1 MSMKNDFQTL
11 IDDAMAKFRIERFI
25 AVRIDNEFIVSGFIS
40 NPEELEE
47 ILKPSGLLFLDEF
60 PVQNELAYYLYKR
73 VYEPIYY
80 QEHHKDLFKLCEVI
94 KTKSGVFHL
103 PASIKNEIEGLANV
117 IEPLSA
123 EQFVEFMVQNHSE
136 LCSKA
141 IEHYDTSSDPYSSLT
156 FITKVNLLDKDAV
169 CLCPT
174 HSAYLQAFVKEHY
187 DITTEQNLQA
197 WETERGFFI
206 SNGGDFIPVLKTHG
220 KSYVALKKHNILN
233 HNKNNIEKELLC
245 ITET

>member
-11 IDDAMAKFRIERFI
+11 IDDSMAKFRIERFI
-25 AVRIDNEFIVSGFIS
+25 AIRIDNEFVISGFIS
-40 NPEELEE
+40 NPEELEQ
-47 ILKPSGLLFLDEF
+47 IIKPSGLLFLDEF
-60 PVQNELAYYLYKR
+60 DIKDELAYYLYKKI
-73 VYEPIYY
+73 YEPFYY
-80 QEHHKDLFKLCEVI
+80 QEHQKDLFKLCEVI

-103 PASIKNEIEGLANV
+103 PASIKNEIEEMANI

-123 EQFVEFMVQNHSE
+123 EQFVDFMVENHSE

-141 IEHYDTSSDPYSSLT
+141 IEHYDQSSDPYSSLT
-156 FITKVNLLDKDAV
+156 FMTKVNLMDKDAV

-174 HSAYLQAFVKEHY
+174 DSAYLQAFVKEHY
-187 DITTEQNLQA
+187 DITTEQELEA
-197 WETERGFFI
+197 WESVRGFFI

-233 HNKNNIEKELLC
+233 NTNNIEKEFLYV
-245 ITET
+245 

>member
-25 AVRIDNEFIVSGFIS
+25 AVRINNEFVISGFIL

-47 ILKPSGLLFLDEF
+47 IIKPSGLLFLDEF
-60 PVQNELAYYLYKR
+60 PIQNELAYYLYKR
-73 VYEPIYY
+73 VYEPFYFK
-80 QEHHKDLFKLCEVI
+80 EHHKDLFKLCEVI
-94 KTKSGVFHL
+94 KTRSGVYHL
-103 PASIKNEIEGLANV
+103 PASIKNEIEELANV

-123 EQFVEFMVQNHSE
+123 EQFVEFMVENHSD
-136 LCSKA
+136 LCIKA

-156 FITKVNLLDKDAV
+156 FMTRVNLMDKDAV

-174 HSAYLQAFVKEHY
+174 DSAYLQQFLKEHY
-187 DITTEQNLQA
+187 DITTEQELEA
-197 WETERGFFI
+197 WESERGFYI

-233 HNKNNIEKELLC
+233 HNKNNSEKELLC
-245 ITET
+245 ITEI

>member
-1 MSMKNDFQTL
+1 MSIKNDFQTL

-25 AVRIDNEFIVSGFIS
+25 AIRIDNEFIVSGFIS

-60 PVQNELAYYLYKR
+60 DIKDELAYYLYKR
-73 VYEPIYY
+73 IYEPFYY
-80 QEHHKDLFKLCEVI
+80 QEHQKDLFKLCEII
-94 KTKSGVFHL
+94 KTKSGIYHL
-103 PASIKNEIEGLANV
+103 PASIKNEIEELANV
-117 IEPLSA
+117 IEPLSV
-123 EQFVEFMVQNHSE
+123 EQFVDFMVENHSD
-136 LCSKA
+136 LCRKA
-141 IEHYDTSSDPYSSLT
+141 IEHYDQSSDPYSSLS
-156 FITKVNLLDKDAV
+156 FLTKVNLMDKDAV

-174 HSAYLQAFVKEHY
+174 NSDYLQAFVKEHY

-197 WETERGFFI
+197 WESVRGFFI

-233 HNKNNIEKELLC
+233 NKNNIEKELLC
-245 ITET
+245 TTEI

>member
-11 IDDAMAKFRIERFI
+11 IDDSMAKFRIERFVAI
-25 AVRIDNEFIVSGFIS
+25 RIDNEFVICGFIS

-47 ILKPSGLLFLDEF
+47 IIKPSGLMFLDEF
-60 PVQNELAYYLYKR
+60 DIKDELAYYLYKR
-73 VYEPIYY
+73 VYEPIYFK
-80 QEHHKDLFKLCEVI
+80 EHQKDLFKLCEVI

-103 PASIKNEIEGLANV
+103 PASIKNEIEDLANV

-123 EQFVEFMVQNHSE
+123 EQFVEFMVENHSE
-136 LCSKA
+136 LCRKA
-141 IEHYDTSSDPYSSLT
+141 IEHYDQSSDPYSSLS
-156 FITKVNLLDKDAV
+156 FLTKVNLLDKDAV
-169 CLCPT
+169 CLCNT
-174 HSAYLQAFVKEHY
+174 DSAYLQVFVKEHY

-197 WETERGFFI
+197 WESVRGFFI

-233 HNKNNIEKELLC
+233 NTNNIEKEFLYV
-245 ITET
+245 

>member
-25 AVRIDNEFIVSGFIS
+25 SIRIDNEFVICGFIS

-47 ILKPSGLLFLDEF
+47 IIKPSGLLFLDEF
-60 PVQNELAYYLYKR
+60 PVQNELAFYLYKR
-73 VYEPIYY
+73 IYEPLFFK
-80 QEHHKDLFKLCEVI
+80 EHHKDLFKLCEVI
-94 KTKSGVFHL
+94 KTKSGIYHL
-103 PASIKNEIEGLANV
+103 PASIKNEIEELANV
-117 IEPLSA
+117 IEPLSP
-123 EQFVEFMVQNHSE
+123 EQFVQFMTQNHSE
-136 LCSKA
+136 LCRKA
-141 IEHYDTSSDPYSSLT
+141 IEHYDQSSDPYSALSFL
-156 FITKVNLLDKDAV
+156 TKVNLMDKDAV

-174 HSAYLQAFVKEHY
+174 DSAYLQAFVKEYY

-197 WETERGFFI
+197 WESERGFFI

-233 HNKNNIEKELLC
+233 HNIEKEFLYV
-245 ITET
+245 

>member
-1 MSMKNDFQTL
+1 MSIKNDFQTL

-25 AVRIDNEFIVSGFIS
+25 AVRIDNEFVISGFIS
-40 NPEELEE
+40 NPEEIEE

-60 PVQNELAYYLYKR
+60 TIKDELAYYLFKR

-94 KTKSGVFHL
+94 KTKSGIYHL
-103 PASIKNEIEGLANV
+103 PASIKNEIEELANI

-123 EQFVEFMVQNHSE
+123 EQFVDFMVQNHSE
-136 LCSKA
+136 LCRKA
-141 IEHYDTSSDPYSSLT
+141 IEHYDQSSDPYSSLT

-174 HSAYLQAFVKEHY
+174 DSAYLQQFLKEHY
-187 DITTEQNLQA
+187 EITTEQELEV
-197 WETERGFFI
+197 WESVRGFFI

-220 KSYVALKKHNILN
+220 KSYVALKKNNILN
-233 HNKNNIEKELLC
+233 HNIEKELLC
-245 ITET
+245 ITEI